1 MNIIAYLL
9 NEIKLTMRLN
19 KYTNQSNLVTMEVV
33 Y

>member
-19 KYTNQSNLVTMEVV
+19 KYTNQSNPVTMEVV